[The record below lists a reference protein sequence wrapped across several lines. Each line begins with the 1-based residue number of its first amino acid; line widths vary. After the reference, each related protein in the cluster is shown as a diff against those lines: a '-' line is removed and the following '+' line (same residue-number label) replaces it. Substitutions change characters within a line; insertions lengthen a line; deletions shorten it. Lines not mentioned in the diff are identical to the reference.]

1 MKRRGVRASPK
12 REKGHGIE
20 VLGAKVFAKEAC
32 VINDYSY
39 KYPSIAHEYWFFRR
53 LHKLYFFTIKIKS
66 ESRLS

>member
-32 VINDYSY
+32 D
-39 KYPSIAHEYWFFRR
+39 K
-53 LHKLYFFTIKIKS
+53 
-66 ESRLS
+66 